1 MPVMVRNYVAV
12 LSKSRPDAMRH
23 NGKAVA
29 IFVRPYNDPDIYRGD
44 ISQWVRV

>member
-12 LSKSRPDAMRH
+12 LSNESPDAMRH

-29 IFVRPYNDPDIYRGD
+29 ILSLVKMILTFVVEKSVKG
-44 ISQWVRV
+44 